1 MSVALLPFLAC
12 RCFAGST
19 EMLPGTLASVR
30 QMRVY
35 EDDSPSLNVDS
46 FSVEAYKL
54 KTPLKLCNINLSVYH
69 MLGEQRSA
77 LAETAY

>member
-30 QMRVY
+30 QMRGY

-54 KTPLKLCNINLSVYH
+54 NAMRKLTEVLSRTVAII
-69 MLGEQRSA
+69 S
-77 LAETAY
+77 